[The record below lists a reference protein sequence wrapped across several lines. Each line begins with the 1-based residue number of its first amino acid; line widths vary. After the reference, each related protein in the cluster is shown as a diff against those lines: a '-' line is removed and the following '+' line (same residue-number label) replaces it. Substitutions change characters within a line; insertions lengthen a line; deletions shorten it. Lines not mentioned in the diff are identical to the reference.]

1 MFQGTKNPTKV
12 EASCL
17 IHIHIIT
24 FNLKEVPLR
33 NMQSSPSYMGIKIAE
48 NSGVFPEK

>member
-24 FNLKEVPLR
+24 FNLTEVPLR
-33 NMQSSPSYMGIKIAE
+33 NMQSSPLYTGIKIAE
-48 NSGVFPEK
+48 NSRASPEK